1 MIKVKLGGLFITLAP
16 EEEIPA
22 DEDLYEHYTYI
33 IRSQPRGFEILR
45 YDPYAGWK
53 RKPDRWFSTG
63 HNAFV
68 FAYESYIHEWNQVDG
83 RLGGAAQKV
92 QRIL

>member
-45 YDPYAGWK
+45 YDAYAGWK

-68 FAYESYIHEWNQVDG
+68 FAYESYIQEWNQVDG
-83 RLGGAAQKV
+83 RIGGAAQKV
-92 QRIL
+92 QHIL

>member
-45 YDPYAGWK
+45 YDAYAGWK
-53 RKPDRWFSTG
+53 RKPDRWFSSG

-68 FAYESYIHEWNQVDG
+68 FAYESYTQEWNQVDG

-92 QRIL
+92 QRII

>member
-1 MIKVKLGGLFITLAP
+1 MVRVKLGGLFITLA
-16 EEEIPA
+16 EDEEIPA
-22 DEDLYEHYTYI
+22 EEELYEHYTYI

-45 YDPYAGWK
+45 YDPYAGWR

-68 FAYESYIHEWNQVDG
+68 FAYESYVEEWNQVDG
-83 RLGGAAQKV
+83 RIGGPSHTV
-92 QRIL
+92 NRII

>member
-16 EEEIPA
+16 EEEIPV

-45 YDPYAGWK
+45 YDPYSGWK
-53 RKPDRWFSTG
+53 RKPDRWFSSG
-63 HNAFV
+63 HHAFV
-68 FAYESYIHEWNQVDG
+68 FAYEAYTHEWNQVDG
-83 RLGGAAQKV
+83 RLGGVAQKV
-92 QRIL
+92 QRII